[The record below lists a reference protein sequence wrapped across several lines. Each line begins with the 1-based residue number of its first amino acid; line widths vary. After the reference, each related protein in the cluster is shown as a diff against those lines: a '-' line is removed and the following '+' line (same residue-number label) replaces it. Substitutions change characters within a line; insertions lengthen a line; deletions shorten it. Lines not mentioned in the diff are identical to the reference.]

1 MCGDLYC
8 RSCGPAQGND
18 RCPFCGA
25 WSADGGCEQP
35 AICAAYQAAAD
46 EAEYQEYVQS
56 EAYSMFLAEKS
67 VED

>member
-46 EAEYQEYVQS
+46 EAEIADAMAVPIDRYDP
-56 EAYSMFLAEKS
+56 K
-67 VED
+67 D